1 MKRQTF
7 VALTHIDSRRNTMI
21 PVILSGG
28 SGSRLWPLSRKQ
40 FPKQFLALTGE
51 HTLFQQ
57 TLERLVFEG
66 MDAPI
71 VVCNKDHRFI
81 VNEQLSARKLD
92 CQRILMEPFGRNTA
106 PAVALTAMMLVNEG
120 RDDLMLVLPADHV
133 IDDQKALQRALA
145 LATVAAERGEMV
157 LFGVP
162 ATRPETGYG
171 YIKST
176 NDSLLPEGVS
186 RVQQFVEKPDEKRA
200 VEFVKSGGYF
210 WNSGMFLFRASRFLE
225 ELKKHDPDIYDT
237 CVLTLERSEQT
248 ADTVTFDDATF
259 ACCPDN
265 SIDYAVMEKT
275 QRACVVPLAAGWSDV
290 GCWASLWAVNDK
302 DANGNVSKGDVVIQD
317 SRNCM
322 VHGNGKLVS
331 VIGLDNIV
339 VVETKDAMM
348 IAHKDKVQG
357 VKQMVNTLN
366 EQGRSETQNH
376 CEVYR
381 PWGSYDSVD
390 MGGRFQVKH
399 ISVKPGACLSLQM
412 HHHRAEH
419 WIVVSGTAEVTCD
432 DNVFLLCEN
441 QSTYIPIASVHRLR
455 NPGKIP
461 LEIIEVQS
469 GSYLGEDDI
478 ERFEDIYGRSTPVER
493 GVSVKT
499 IAQ

>member
-1 MKRQTF
+1 
-7 VALTHIDSRRNTMI
+7 MI

-81 VNEQLSARKLD
+81 VNEQLSTRKLE

-120 RDDLMLVLPADHV
+120 RDELMLVLPADHV

-225 ELKKHDPDIYDT
+225 ELKKYDPDIYDT
-237 CVLTLERSEQT
+237 CVLTLERSEQD
-248 ADTVTFDDATF
+248 ADTVTFDEATF

-275 QRACVVPLAAGWSDV
+275 QRACVVPLSAGWSDV

-302 DANGNVSKGDVVIQD
+302 DVNGNVSKGDVVIQD

-322 VHGNGKLVS
+322 IHGNGKLVS

-357 VKQMVNTLN
+357 VKQMVSTLN
-366 EQGRSETQNH
+366 DQGRSETQNH

-412 HHHRAEH
+412 HHHRSEH
-419 WIVVSGTAEVTCD
+419 WIVVSGMARVVNNDRE
-432 DNVFLLCEN
+432 FLLNTNE
-441 QSTYIPIASVHRLR
+441 STFIPAGHTHRLE
-455 NPGKIP
+455 NPGVID
-461 LEIIEVQS
+461 LVLIEVQS
-469 GSYLGEDDI
+469 GDYLGEDDI
-478 ERFEDIYGRSTPVER
+478 VRFEDIYGRAEN
-493 GVSVKT
+493 GK
-499 IAQ
+499 

>member
-1 MKRQTF
+1 
-7 VALTHIDSRRNTMI
+7 MI

-57 TLERLVFEG
+57 TLERLVFDG

-81 VNEQLSARKLD
+81 VNEQLASRGLD
-92 CQRILMEPFGRNTA
+92 TQRILMEPFGRNTA

-120 RDDLMLVLPADHV
+120 RDELMLVLPADHV
-133 IDDQKALQRALA
+133 LDDQKALQRALA

-162 ATRPETGYG
+162 ATKPETGYG
-171 YIKST
+171 YIKA
-176 NDSLLPEGVS
+176 NLDAALPEGVS
-186 RVQQFVEKPDEKRA
+186 RVQRFVEKPDVKRA
-200 VEFVKSGGYF
+200 TAFIKEGGYF

-237 CVLTLERSEQT
+237 CLLTLERSEQD
-248 ADTVTFDDATF
+248 ADTLTFDEATF

-275 QRACVVPLAAGWSDV
+275 LDACVVPLSAGWSDV
-290 GCWASLWAVNDK
+290 GCWSSLWEVNAK
-302 DANGNVSKGDVVIQD
+302 DANGNVTKGDVVIQD

-322 VHGNGKLVS
+322 IHGNGKLVS
-331 VIGLDNIV
+331 VIGLENIV

-366 EQGRSETQNH
+366 AQGRSETQNH

-432 DNVFLLCEN
+432 DNVFLLTEN

-478 ERFEDIYGRSTPVER
+478 ERFEDVYGRSTPVER

>member
-1 MKRQTF
+1 
-7 VALTHIDSRRNTMI
+7 MI

-57 TLERLVFEG
+57 TLERLVFDG

-81 VNEQLSARKLD
+81 VNEQLASRGLD
-92 CQRILMEPFGRNTA
+92 TQRILMEPFGRNTA

-120 RDDLMLVLPADHV
+120 RDELMLVLPADHV
-133 IDDQKALQRALA
+133 LDDQKALQRALA

-162 ATRPETGYG
+162 ATKPETGYG
-171 YIKST
+171 YIKA
-176 NDSLLPEGVS
+176 NLDAALPEGVS
-186 RVQQFVEKPDEKRA
+186 RVQRFVEKPDVKRA
-200 VEFVKSGGYF
+200 TAFIKEGGYF

-237 CVLTLERSEQT
+237 CLLTLERSEQD
-248 ADTVTFDDATF
+248 ADTLTFDEATF

-275 QRACVVPLAAGWSDV
+275 LDACVVPLSAGWSDV
-290 GCWASLWAVNDK
+290 GCWSSLWEVNAK
-302 DANGNVSKGDVVIQD
+302 DANGNVTKGDVVIQD

-322 VHGNGKLVS
+322 IHGNGKLVS
-331 VIGLDNIV
+331 VIGLENIV

-366 EQGRSETQNH
+366 AQGRSETQNH

-432 DNVFLLCEN
+432 DYVFLLTEN

-455 NPGKIP
+455 NPGKIS

-478 ERFEDIYGRSTPVER
+478 ERFEDIYGRSTPLER

>member
-1 MKRQTF
+1 
-7 VALTHIDSRRNTMI
+7 MI

-57 TLERLVFEG
+57 TLERLQFEG
-66 MDAPI
+66 MQHPV
-71 VVCNKDHRFI
+71 VVCNKEHRFI
-81 VNEQLSARKLD
+81 VGEQLDGLGLD
-92 CQRILMEPFGRNTA
+92 TQGIIMEPFGRNTA
-106 PAVALTAMMLVNEG
+106 PAVAITAMMLANEG
-120 RDDLMLVLPADHV
+120 RDELMLVLPADHV

-157 LFGVP
+157 LFGIP
-162 ATRPETGYG
+162 ATKPETGYG

-176 NDSLLPEGVS
+176 ADALLPEGVS
-186 RVQQFVEKPDEKRA
+186 RVAQFVEKPDEQRA
-200 VEFVKSGGYF
+200 REFVDAGGYY
-210 WNSGMFLFRASRFLE
+210 WNSGMFLFRASRYLE
-225 ELKKHDPDIYDT
+225 ELKKHDPDIYDN
-237 CVLTLERSEQT
+237 CLLTLERSQR
-248 ADTVTFDDATF
+248 DDDNIELDQASF

-275 QRACVVPLAAGWSDV
+275 QRACVVPLDAGWSDV
-290 GCWASLWAVNDK
+290 GCWSSLWQVHDK
-302 DANGNVSKGDVVIQD
+302 DDNGNVTKGDVVVQD

-322 VHGNGKLVS
+322 IQGNGKLVT
-331 VIGLDNIV
+331 VIGLDDIV

-366 EQGRSETQNH
+366 EQGRTETQNH
-376 CEVYR
+376 LEVYR

-390 MGGRFQVKH
+390 MGGRFQVKR
-399 ISVKPGACLSLQM
+399 ISVKPGASLSLQM

-419 WIVVSGTAEVTCD
+419 WIVVSGTAQVTCD
-432 DNVFLLCEN
+432 ENVFLLTEN

-478 ERFEDIYGRSTPVER
+478 ERFEDVYGRSTPGIEA
-493 GVSVKT
+493 GVRTQT
-499 IAQ
+499 IAR

>member
-1 MKRQTF
+1 
-7 VALTHIDSRRNTMI
+7 MI

-57 TLERLVFEG
+57 TLERLVFDG

-81 VNEQLSARKLD
+81 VNEQLASRGLD
-92 CQRILMEPFGRNTA
+92 TQRILMEPFGRNTA

-120 RDDLMLVLPADHV
+120 RDELMLVLPADHV
-133 IDDQKALQRALA
+133 LDDQKALQRALA

-162 ATRPETGYG
+162 ATKPETGYG
-171 YIKST
+171 YIKA
-176 NDSLLPEGVS
+176 NLDAALPEGVS
-186 RVQQFVEKPDEKRA
+186 RVQRFVEKPDVKRA
-200 VEFVKSGGYF
+200 TAFIKEGGYF

-237 CVLTLERSEQT
+237 CLLTLERSEQD
-248 ADTVTFDDATF
+248 ADTLTFDEATF

-275 QRACVVPLAAGWSDV
+275 LDACVVPLSAGWSDV
-290 GCWASLWAVNDK
+290 GCWSSLWEVNAK
-302 DANGNVSKGDVVIQD
+302 DANGNVTKGDVVIQD

-322 VHGNGKLVS
+322 IHGNGKLVS
-331 VIGLDNIV
+331 VIGLENIA

-366 EQGRSETQNH
+366 AQGRSETQNH

-432 DNVFLLCEN
+432 DNVFLLTEN

-478 ERFEDIYGRSTPVER
+478 ERFEDIYGRSTPLER

>member
-1 MKRQTF
+1 
-7 VALTHIDSRRNTMI
+7 MI

-66 MDAPI
+66 MDTPI

-81 VNEQLSARKLD
+81 VNEQLANRKLES
-92 CQRILMEPFGRNTA
+92 QRILMEPFGRNTA

-120 RDDLMLVLPADHV
+120 RDELMLVLPADHV

-162 ATRPETGYG
+162 ATKPETGYG
-171 YIKST
+171 YIRSSQ
-176 NDSLLPEGVS
+176 DALLPEGVA
-186 RVQQFVEKPDEKRA
+186 RVAQFVEKPDEKRA
-200 VEFVKSGGYF
+200 AEFVQAGGYF

-237 CVLTLERSEQT
+237 CLLTLERSQE
-248 ADTVTFDDATF
+248 DGDSLSIDEATF

-275 QRACVVPLAAGWSDV
+275 DRACVVPLAAGWNDV
-290 GCWASLWAVNDK
+290 GSWSALWDVQDK
-302 DANGNVSKGDVVIQD
+302 DSNGNSHTGDVVMHD
-317 SRNCM
+317 SHNCLA
-322 VHGNGKLVS
+322 HSQSKLVTL
-331 VIGLDNIV
+331 VGLDDVV
-339 VVETKDAMM
+339 VVETKDAVMVV
-348 IAHKDKVQG
+348 HKDRVQD
-357 VKQMVNTLN
+357 VKQLVNTLTV
-366 EQGRSETQNH
+366 EGRTEAQNH
-376 CEVYR
+376 CQVYR
-381 PWGSYDSVD
+381 PWGSYDSID
-390 MGGRFQVKH
+390 SGNRFQVKR
-399 ISVKPGACLSLQM
+399 IVVKPGASLSLQK

-419 WIVVSGTAEVTCD
+419 WIVVSGTARVTCD
-432 DNVFLLCEN
+432 DKSFLLWEN
-441 QSTYIPIASVHRLR
+441 QSTYIPIAAVHRLS

-478 ERFEDIYGRSTPVER
+478 ERFEDVYGRTDI
-493 GVSVKT
+493 T
-499 IAQ
+499 AN

>member
-1 MKRQTF
+1 
-7 VALTHIDSRRNTMI
+7 MI

-57 TLERLVFEG
+57 TLERLVFDG
-66 MDAPI
+66 MQHPI

-81 VNEQLSARKLD
+81 VGEQLAGLGLD
-92 CQRILMEPFGRNTA
+92 TQAIIMEPFGRNTA
-106 PAVALTAMMLVNEG
+106 PAVAITAMMLANEG
-120 RDDLMLVLPADHV
+120 RDELMLVLPADHV

-162 ATRPETGYG
+162 ATKPETGYG

-176 NDSLLPEGVS
+176 ADALLPEGVN
-186 RVQQFVEKPDEKRA
+186 RVAQFVEKPDEKRA
-200 VEFVKSGGYF
+200 NEFVEAGGYY
-210 WNSGMFLFRASRFLE
+210 WNSGMFLFRASRYLE
-225 ELKKHDPDIYDT
+225 ELKKHDPDIYDN
-237 CVLTLERSEQT
+237 CLLTLERSKHDGDNIELDQ
-248 ADTVTFDDATF
+248 ASF

-265 SIDYAVMEKT
+265 SIDYSVMEKT
-275 QRACVVPLAAGWSDV
+275 QRACVVPLEAGWSDV
-290 GCWASLWAVNDK
+290 GCWSSLWDVHAK
-302 DANGNVSKGDVVIQD
+302 DEHGNVAKGDVVIQD

-322 VHGNGKLVS
+322 IHGNGKLVS

-366 EQGRSETQNH
+366 ELGRSETQTH

-390 MGGRFQVKH
+390 MGGRFQVKR

-432 DNVFLLCEN
+432 ENVFLLTEN

-455 NPGKIP
+455 NPGKIS

-478 ERFEDIYGRSTPVER
+478 ERFEDIYGRSNPIER

>member
-1 MKRQTF
+1 
-7 VALTHIDSRRNTMI
+7 MI

-478 ERFEDIYGRSTPVER
+478 ERFE
-493 GVSVKT
+493 
-499 IAQ
+499 

>member
-1 MKRQTF
+1 
-7 VALTHIDSRRNTMI
+7 MI

-81 VNEQLSARKLD
+81 VNEQLSVRKLEA
-92 CQRILMEPFGRNTA
+92 QRILMEPFGRNTA

-120 RDDLMLVLPADHV
+120 RDELMLVLPADHV

-200 VEFVKSGGYF
+200 IEFVKSGGYF

-248 ADTVTFDDATF
+248 ADTVTFDEATF

-275 QRACVVPLAAGWSDV
+275 QRACVVPLSAGWSDV

-302 DANGNVSKGDVVIQD
+302 DINGNVTKGDVVIQD
-317 SRNCM
+317 SKNCM
-322 VHGNGKLVS
+322 IHGNGKLVS

-357 VKQMVNTLN
+357 VKQMVATLN

-412 HHHRAEH
+412 HHHRA
-419 WIVVSGTAEVTCD
+419 
-432 DNVFLLCEN
+432 
-441 QSTYIPIASVHRLR
+441 
-455 NPGKIP
+455 
-461 LEIIEVQS
+461 
-469 GSYLGEDDI
+469 
-478 ERFEDIYGRSTPVER
+478 
-493 GVSVKT
+493 
-499 IAQ
+499 

>member
-1 MKRQTF
+1 
-7 VALTHIDSRRNTMI
+7 MI

-66 MDAPI
+66 MDTPI

-81 VNEQLSARKLD
+81 VNEQLANRNLE

-120 RDDLMLVLPADHV
+120 RDELMLVLPADHV
-133 IDDQKALQRALA
+133 LEDQKALQRALA
-145 LATVAAERGEMV
+145 LATVAAENGEMV

-162 ATRPETGYG
+162 ATKPETGYG

-176 NDSLLPEGVS
+176 GDSLLPEGVS
-186 RVQQFVEKPDEKRA
+186 RVSHFVEKPDVKRA
-200 VEFVKSGGYF
+200 TEYVESGGYY

-237 CVLTLERSEQT
+237 CLLTLERSQQD
-248 ADTVTFDDATF
+248 ADTITFDEATF

-265 SIDYAVMEKT
+265 SIDYSVMEKT
-275 QRACVVPLAAGWSDV
+275 QRACVVPLTAGWSDV
-290 GCWASLWAVNDK
+290 GCWSSLWEVNEK
-302 DANGNVSKGDVVIQD
+302 DANGNVSKG
-317 SRNCM
+317 
-322 VHGNGKLVS
+322 
-331 VIGLDNIV
+331 
-339 VVETKDAMM
+339 AMM

-432 DNVFLLCEN
+432 ENVFLLCEN

-478 ERFEDIYGRSTPVER
+478 ERFEDIYGRSTPIER

>member
-1 MKRQTF
+1 
-7 VALTHIDSRRNTMI
+7 MI

-66 MDAPI
+66 MDSPI

-81 VNEQLSARKLD
+81 VNEQLSTRKLE

-120 RDDLMLVLPADHV
+120 RDELMLVLPADHV

-186 RVQQFVEKPDEKRA
+186 RVEQFVEKPNEKRA

-237 CVLTLERSEQT
+237 CLLTLERSEQT
-248 ADTVTFDDATF
+248 ADTVTFDEATF

-275 QRACVVPLAAGWSDV
+275 QRACVVPLSAGWSDV

-302 DANGNVSKGDVVIQD
+302 DVNGNVSKGDVVIQD

-322 VHGNGKLVS
+322 IHGNGKLVS

-357 VKQMVNTLN
+357 VKQMVSTLN
-366 EQGRSETQNH
+366 DQGRSETQNH

-399 ISVKPGACLSLQM
+399 ISVKPGA
-412 HHHRAEH
+412 
-419 WIVVSGTAEVTCD
+419 
-432 DNVFLLCEN
+432 
-441 QSTYIPIASVHRLR
+441 
-455 NPGKIP
+455 
-461 LEIIEVQS
+461 
-469 GSYLGEDDI
+469 
-478 ERFEDIYGRSTPVER
+478 
-493 GVSVKT
+493 
-499 IAQ
+499 

>member
-1 MKRQTF
+1 
-7 VALTHIDSRRNTMI
+7 MI

-57 TLERLVFEG
+57 TLERLVFDG
-66 MDAPI
+66 MDTPI

-81 VNEQLSARKLD
+81 VNEQLSTRKLE

-120 RDDLMLVLPADHV
+120 RDELMLVLPADHV

-237 CVLTLERSEQT
+237 CVLTLERSAQD
-248 ADTVTFDDATF
+248 ADTVTFDEATF

-275 QRACVVPLAAGWSDV
+275 QRACVVPLSAGWSDV

-302 DANGNVSKGDVVIQD
+302 DINGNVTKGDVVIQD
-317 SRNCM
+317 SKNCM
-322 VHGNGKLVS
+322 IHGNGKLVS
-331 VIGLDNIV
+331 VIGLENIV

-357 VKQMVNTLN
+357 VKQMVATLN

-478 ERFEDIYGRSTPVER
+478 IRYEDAYARE
-493 GVSVKT
+493 
-499 IAQ
+499 

>member
-1 MKRQTF
+1 
-7 VALTHIDSRRNTMI
+7 MI

-66 MDAPI
+66 MDSPI

-81 VNEQLSARKLD
+81 VNEQLSARKLE

-120 RDDLMLVLPADHV
+120 RDELMLVLPADHV

-171 YIKST
+171 YIKSA

-200 VEFVKSGGYF
+200 IEFVKSGGYF

-248 ADTVTFDDATF
+248 HDTVTFDDATF

-469 GSYLGEDDI
+469 GSYLG
-478 ERFEDIYGRSTPVER
+478 
-493 GVSVKT
+493 KT
-499 IAQ
+499 ISSGSKISTVARRRLNVACR